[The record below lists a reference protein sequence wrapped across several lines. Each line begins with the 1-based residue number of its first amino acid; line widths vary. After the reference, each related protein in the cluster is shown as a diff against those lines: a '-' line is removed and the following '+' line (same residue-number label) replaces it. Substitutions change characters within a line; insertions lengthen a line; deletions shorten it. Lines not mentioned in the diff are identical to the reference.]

1 MPTEGKLVDG
11 GAAGVH
17 LRSGPL
23 CQVKVSDKTVWIC
36 ETRLQTIQNPYP
48 FHHFPSAK
56 LSIFLVPLRDF
67 TDEVVRAICIS
78 KRNVMPRWKS
88 CTITLKPDSETPGRH
103 IAFLPNREGRC
114 LHAACGGRRLVDIV
128 NFYTVELWK
137 NTKGM
142 LEDTMTNTYTAKK
155 EMALSSQDE
164 KINSYL
170 HLLLGFR
177 CHFGLET
184 SLVIFLYAF
193 VGWNPAKSACSNE
206 VYAP

>member
-1 MPTEGKLVDG
+1 MYCFGSSAWGRVPTEGKLVDG
-11 GAAGVH
+11 ELQGVH

-48 FHHFPSAK
+48 FSSFPIGQVEY
-56 LSIFLVPLRDF
+56 LSGPLRDF

-128 NFYTVELWK
+128 NFYTVELV
-137 NTKGM
+137 
-142 LEDTMTNTYTAKK
+142 
-155 EMALSSQDE
+155 E
-164 KINSYL
+164 KHKRNAWRYHDKHL
-170 HLLLGFR
+170 H
-177 CHFGLET
+177 C
-184 SLVIFLYAF
+184 
-193 VGWNPAKSACSNE
+193 
-206 VYAP
+206 